1 MKLTLEFVLFC
12 QSPALFLLALLL
24 CICYFGRRKKRKAL
38 AALDLLGTIACL
50 LLGVALYYFG
60 MLRELFTIHDFWQI
74 RTVGWIGLCV
84 TAVIAAVVFL
94 RRGGRLVRRHQ
105 DARAAVKA
113 KNAAAQEL
121 EKAKAEA
128 FEAGKAA
135 AGEAAAGEAAAGE
148 AAAGQAAAGQAAAG
162 QAAAGQAAA
171 GQAAAVSDAGSQAT
185 AASGEN
191 APLAVSLETPS
202 GAASGAQKN

>member
-84 TAVIAAVVFL
+84 TAVIAAIVFL

-128 FEAGKAA
+128 FKAGKAA
-135 AGEAAAGEAAAGE
+135 AVGEAAAGEAAATSDVG
-148 AAAGQAAAGQAAAG
+148 GQT
-162 QAAAGQAAA
+162 
-171 GQAAAVSDAGSQAT
+171 AVVSS
-185 AASGEN
+185 EN
-191 APLAVSLETPS
+191 APLTVSVETPS
-202 GAASGAQKN
+202 GAALGAQKN

>member
-94 RRGGRLVRRHQ
+94 RRGGRLMRRHQ

-128 FEAGKAA
+128 FEAGM
-135 AGEAAAGEAAAGE
+135 
-148 AAAGQAAAGQAAAG
+148 AAAG

-171 GQAAAVSDAGSQAT
+171 GQAAAVSDADGQAT